1 MSRFR
6 MNTTYDIPI
15 NICLKLAWRIPK
27 RLIHYNHKCRR
38 FIFGVDFV
46 WAMWIRRIES
56 ILLTITINM
65 YSTVYNFL
73 FCLTHEVHHNWPSN
87 IRPQWDHIFYH
98 WRRFLPQMTL
108 GFMCTCLACDLPSSD
123 CLCSFVVVQCV
134 SVLCSYVTVPHVWC
148 MSQWSSG
155 IVLDTML

>member
-108 GFMCTCLACDLPSSD
+108 GYLCTTSTTNHSRTLSEKNGKWVES
-123 CLCSFVVVQCV
+123 
-134 SVLCSYVTVPHVWC
+134 TVPGSETFVNLSH
-148 MSQWSSG
+148 WSR
-155 IVLDTML
+155 